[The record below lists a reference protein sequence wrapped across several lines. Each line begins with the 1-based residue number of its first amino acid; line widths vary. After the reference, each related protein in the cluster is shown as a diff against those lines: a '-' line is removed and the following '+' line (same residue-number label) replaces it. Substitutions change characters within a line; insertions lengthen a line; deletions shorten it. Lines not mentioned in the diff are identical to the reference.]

1 MVERDG
7 RQEKRV
13 ILSSPL
19 NVIISSI
26 GSDLR
31 YEFKTRDLSVGG
43 MFLKFADPNRLP
55 FTSSSL
61 LEVWVEL
68 GSEIIFCN
76 AKIVRIVHP
85 KDEISKLYGA
95 GVAIRVVEI
104 QQRDSDLL
112 SKYLSDYISE
122 QEAKAS

>member
-1 MVERDG
+1 M
-7 RQEKRV
+7 
-13 ILSSPL
+13 

-68 GSEIIFCN
+68 GNEIIFCN
-76 AKIVRIVHP
+76 AKIVRVVHP
-85 KDEISKLYGA
+85 KDEISKLYGS

-104 QQRDSDLL
+104 QQRDSELL

-122 QEAKAS
+122 QEAKASC